1 MKKLLITAGL
11 TTLMGTSAMSQE
23 IGATF
28 SRFDDNWLT
37 VLRTGMVEY
46 ASTIDGLSYQQE
58 DASDDL
64 AKQIDQVKNF
74 VAQGVDAII
83 VNIVD
88 TSAGAAVSAAAGDT
102 PLVYVNR
109 EPDNVNELPPTQA
122 FVASNEIESGT
133 LSAFEIC
140 KNLRAEGKGNGA
152 RGYLMNGQLSNQ
164 AAVQR
169 SKDVYDVIGM
179 DMCNFMEIID
189 EAPANWSRD
198 EAQDLM
204 TNWSRSFWSHQR
216 TWVTSCHA
224 TKVIDQDHQGGASSC
239 RPTSYRQHGE
249 ATMADTSQG
258 TGGLTFDK
266 SKRSWPNEL
275 NILLALFIIIAVFE
289 AIGQLAPYMNGQ
301 SFLFDTKDRF
311 DSIFN
316 EARLQIIILQV
327 AIIGIIALGV
337 TQVIITAG
345 IDLSSGPLVAA
356 TAMVAMSFGQTELV
370 NGFANPKALFGP
382 WAMDLPVVIPVVI
395 GLTFGACIGLI
406 NGTFIAYFR
415 IPPFIATLG
424 MFLFCRGIAL
434 WWSGGIWFVIL
445 AIIFQLIMSYTV
457 YGKHTYAIGS
467 NEEAA
472 RMSGINVKRHK
483 LLVYM
488 IASMLAAFAGIV
500 LSSKAVTAQAGMG
513 EFYELFAI
521 AMAVIGGISLQG
533 GRGSIIGTVL
543 GAMVLGVIR
552 SGFTYIKLDGS
563 YQLMAM
569 GAIIVAAVILDQYR
583 QRNRA

>member
-1 MKKLLITAGL
+1 
-11 TTLMGTSAMSQE
+11 
-23 IGATF
+23 
-28 SRFDDNWLT
+28 
-37 VLRTGMVEY
+37 
-46 ASTIDGLSYQQE
+46 
-58 DASDDL
+58 
-64 AKQIDQVKNF
+64 
-74 VAQGVDAII
+74 
-83 VNIVD
+83 
-88 TSAGAAVSAAAGDT
+88 
-102 PLVYVNR
+102 
-109 EPDNVNELPPTQA
+109 
-122 FVASNEIESGT
+122 
-133 LSAFEIC
+133 
-140 KNLRAEGKGNGA
+140 
-152 RGYLMNGQLSNQ
+152 
-164 AAVQR
+164 
-169 SKDVYDVIGM
+169 
-179 DMCNFMEIID
+179 
-189 EAPANWSRD
+189 
-198 EAQDLM
+198 
-204 TNWSRSFWSHQR
+204 
-216 TWVTSCHA
+216 
-224 TKVIDQDHQGGASSC
+224 
-239 RPTSYRQHGE
+239 
-249 ATMADTSQG
+249 MADSSQG

-266 SKRSWPNEL
+266 SKRTWPNEL

-356 TAMVAMSFGQTELV
+356 TAMIAMSFAQVAEV
-370 NGFANPKALFGP
+370 NGFPNPKALFGP
-382 WAMDLPVVIPVVI
+382 WAMDLPVIIPVVV
-395 GLTFGACIGLI
+395 GLIFGAFIGFV

-434 WWSGGIWFVIL
+434 WWSGGNPISFPTESYAWIGSGMMPVVWFVVL
-445 AIIFQLIMSYTV
+445 AIIFQFIMSYTV

-483 LLVYM
+483 VMVYM

-552 SGFTYIKLDGS
+552 SGFTYVKLDGS

-569 GAIIVAAVILDQYR
+569 GSIIVAAVILDQYR